1 MKGIYTIEELGFG
14 RNKDEHIQAVYRC
27 LVDEDIVICGSKE
40 LSSDMILD
48 DCSREFRR
56 GLINQVLD
64 SQNPVSG
71 NVRSVIDD
79 KLLAAAINKV
89 NGIEQVF

>member
-1 MKGIYTIEELGFG
+1 MKGICTIEELGFG

-48 DCSREFRR
+48 DCTREFKR
-56 GLINQVLD
+56 GLLNQILD
-64 SQNPVSG
+64 SQNPVSEKERG
-71 NVRSVIDD
+71 AVVGR
-79 KLLAAAINKV
+79 LLAAATNEV
-89 NGIEQVF
+89 NGIEQPF